1 MSNMGKWQTVSVLL
15 NLDGTLK
22 GIFPNKAGRLIY
34 EEYDPSVGDSSE
46 KSKFYELKQGFVKNI
61 DGGIEVLVNLTDK
74 DYVSELK
81 ED

>member
-1 MSNMGKWQTVSVLL
+1 MGKWRSVTVLL
-15 NLDGTLK
+15 NLDGELK

-46 KSKFYELKQGFVKNI
+46 KSKFYEVKQGFVKNI
-61 DGGIEVLVNLTDK
+61 DEGLEVLVNLSDK
-74 DYVSELK
+74 DYVSELQ